1 MREGA
6 VRRVLDG
13 LQGSGTQ
20 AELQVSSSGQQNF
33 HGFGGILQRVPFSQ
47 LQEAALEAKDEQRC
61 PIWSKSKEVDCPAEH
76 LLPQACE
83 LLPFL
88 RSALGDAN
96 SSAWAQRLES
106 VNLWASIGDTH
117 SNLHYDSK
125 HGLLIILR
133 GSKVVEVFPPSSTLH
148 LGAYPVHDPL
158 RSHHSK
164 VPHCCLAARL
174 QGQRCTSGSSQCW
187 PCFPK
192 AQSFQAELHLGD
204 ALLIPEGWWH
214 HVKTSGVPDATT
226 GQPVAIA
233 MNLWWRQYPR
243 EPTVARPYLLR
254 RLLGDM
260 LAQRT
265 GRHLRRSPRRST
277 LKPKRRGPTLRS
289 LAQAAD
295 ASQAP
300 RHRRWL
306 STLRTVRSTGRWGR
320 RRLGCLNNRETI
332 QTPRKQI
339 GHLISLATLGQ

>member
-214 HVKTSGVPDATT
+214 HVKTPACGHRHEPLVASVSAGADSGAALPFAPFT
-226 GQPVAIA
+226 
-233 MNLWWRQYPR
+233 WRHAGPTDRPPPTPLSTPKHAQTEAPR
-243 EPTVARPYLLR
+243 SHAAVLGAGGR
-254 RLLGDM
+254 RLAGAKAPALAEHLEDGAEHRPLG
-260 LAQRT
+260 T
-265 GRHLRRSPRRST
+265 P
-277 LKPKRRGPTLRS
+277 
-289 LAQAAD
+289 
-295 ASQAP
+295 
-300 RHRRWL
+300 
-306 STLRTVRSTGRWGR
+306 
-320 RRLGCLNNRETI
+320 ET
-332 QTPRKQI
+332 RVFK
-339 GHLISLATLGQ
+339 